1 MKLGLN
7 KSNAPTSES
16 RSKHDLLLKMKLILQ
31 YQELLILNDM
41 EEADNELIEKLNQ
54 NRTKKQE
61 LQGKSV
67 DIVQR
72 LLEIRNLEATNA
84 RSLQQFN
91 KNFTESIFPSR
102 E

>member
-1 MKLGLN
+1 
-7 KSNAPTSES
+7 
-16 RSKHDLLLKMKLILQ
+16 MKLILQ

-67 DIVQR
+67 DIV
-72 LLEIRNLEATNA
+72 
-84 RSLQQFN
+84 
-91 KNFTESIFPSR
+91 
-102 E
+102 

>member
-1 MKLGLN
+1 
-7 KSNAPTSES
+7 
-16 RSKHDLLLKMKLILQ
+16 
-31 YQELLILNDM
+31 M
-41 EEADNELIEKLNQ
+41 EEADNELIKKLNE

-102 E
+102 EQDDKRERFKRYCKIRYYRTTIKQ